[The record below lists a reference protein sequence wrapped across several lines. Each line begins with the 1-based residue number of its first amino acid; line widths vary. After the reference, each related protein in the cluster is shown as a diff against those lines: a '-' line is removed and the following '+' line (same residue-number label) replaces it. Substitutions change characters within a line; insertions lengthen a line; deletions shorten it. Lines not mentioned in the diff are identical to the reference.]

1 MCRVR
6 GGFRTNCW
14 PTAGNVLSFFVR
26 KCAYTDDASGIW
38 AVMSNGVRS
47 TAWSLDVP
55 INGERAA
62 SNNVHVVWRGSS
74 SLMDTSICPLMYD
87 VTVMTCVYR
96 ITAFLTLTF
105 VEKLY
110 SSMCGNNPL
119 KITLLDEF
127 FKDIFKV
134 TYNNW
139 WIQS

>member
-1 MCRVR
+1 M
-6 GGFRTNCW
+6 
-14 PTAGNVLSFFVR
+14 
-26 KCAYTDDASGIW
+26 
-38 AVMSNGVRS
+38 
-47 TAWSLDVP
+47 DVP
-55 INGERAA
+55 INGERTA

-87 VTVMTCVYR
+87 VTVMACVNR

-119 KITLLDEF
+119 KITLIDEF

-134 TYNNW
+134 TYNN
-139 WIQS
+139 

>member
-1 MCRVR
+1 M
-6 GGFRTNCW
+6 
-14 PTAGNVLSFFVR
+14 
-26 KCAYTDDASGIW
+26 
-38 AVMSNGVRS
+38 
-47 TAWSLDVP
+47 DVP

-87 VTVMTCVYR
+87 VTVMACVYR

-119 KITLLDEF
+119 KITLIDEF

-134 TYNNW
+134 TYNN
-139 WIQS
+139 